1 MLLKKNKTKQL
12 LFAWFVLTNT
22 FFCITV
28 SINVNNLFM
37 LNSAIPW
44 IIEISLAAITNYLLA
59 KSLIINWILL
69 PSRRVT
75 SVRC

>member
-1 MLLKKNKTKQL
+1 MV
-12 LFAWFVLTNT
+12 FLTNT
-22 FFCITV
+22 FLCITV
-28 SINVNNLFM
+28 SINLNNLFM

-44 IIEISLAAITNYLLA
+44 ITGVSLAAITNYLFA

-75 SVRC
+75 SVGC